1 MTLNFTGLEA
11 RIRAAAVD
19 GLADAAEVVKQE
31 AIERCP
37 KETGE
42 LRNSAGTAVDEEGAE
57 ALVYFDTPYAVRQ
70 HEELGWRHQDGEAKY
85 LENAVVATKATVA
98 AMVAESIRRVTA

>member
-1 MTLNFTGLEA
+1 MALNFTGPEA
-11 RIRAAAVD
+11 HIRAAAVN
-19 GLADAAEVVKQE
+19 GLHDAAEVVKQE

-42 LRNSAGTAVDEEGAE
+42 LRNSAGTAAEGLE
-57 ALVYFDTPYAVRQ
+57 AVVYFDTPYAVRQ
-70 HEELGWRHQDGEAKY
+70 HEELGWDHQDGEAKY

-98 AMVAESIRRVTA
+98 AVLGETIRRSIA